1 MCGTTRDKPVVK
13 RAAAVNT
20 AAMKTADIAHRFRID
35 SPDKFHLRDHDPA
48 STGGLANNKDV
59 FKEMLEADAK
69 RLGKLQERLYA
80 EGRWAVL
87 IILQGMDASGK
98 DTIIQHVMAG
108 VNLQGCEVRSFK
120 QPSAGELAHDFLW
133 RTTLRLPERGHI
145 GIFNRSYYEE
155 VLVVRVHPEYL
166 GGQKLPPS
174 LVTDNIWKERFED
187 IIAFEKH
194 LARNGTLVLKFFLH
208 MSQAEQSKQ
217 MLERLED
224 PEKHWKFN
232 SGDLK
237 ERALWD
243 KYMAAYEDAIRNTST
258 KDAPWYVVP
267 ADNKWFARLVVAAA
281 VTDAIEKLN
290 PQFPPLS
297 SKDMAALGELKKAL
311 KG

>member
-1 MCGTTRDKPVVK
+1 
-13 RAAAVNT
+13 
-20 AAMKTADIAHRFRID
+20 
-35 SPDKFHLRDHDPA
+35 
-48 STGGLANNKDV
+48 
-59 FKEMLEADAK
+59 MLEADAK

-98 DTIIQHVMAG
+98 DTIIQHVMSG
-108 VNLQGCEVRSFK
+108 VNPQGCEVRSFK
-120 QPSAGELAHDFLW
+120 QPSAEELAHDFLW

-187 IIAFEKH
+187 IVAFEKH
-194 LARNGTLVLKFFLH
+194 LARSGTLVLKFFLH

-267 ADNKWFARLVVAAA
+267 ADNKWFARLVVAGA
-281 VTDAIEKLN
+281 VTDAMEKLN
-290 PQFPPLS
+290 PQYP
-297 SKDMAALGELKKAL
+297 AARARRTWLRWRS
-311 KG
+311 

>member
-1 MCGTTRDKPVVK
+1 
-13 RAAAVNT
+13 
-20 AAMKTADIAHRFRID
+20 MKSAEIAQRFRVD
-35 SPDKFHLRDHDPA
+35 SPDKFRLREHDPA
-48 STGGLANNKDV
+48 DTGGLPKDKDA
-59 FKEMLEADAK
+59 FQELLEADAK

-98 DTIIQHVMAG
+98 DGIIKHVMAD
-108 VNLQGCEVRSFK
+108 VDPQGCHVHSFK
-120 QPSAGELAHDFLW
+120 APSAEELAHDFLW
-133 RTTLRLPERGHI
+133 RSSRRLPERGHI
-145 GIFNRSYYEE
+145 GVFNRSHYEE

-166 GGQKLPPS
+166 AGQKLPPS

-187 IIAFEKH
+187 IVAFEQH

-208 MSQAEQSKQ
+208 ISQAEQSKQ
-217 MLERLED
+217 LLERLED
-224 PEKHWKFN
+224 PEKYWKFN

>member
-1 MCGTTRDKPVVK
+1 MQ
-13 RAAAVNT
+13 T
-20 AAMKTADIAHRFRID
+20 AEIAQHFRIEN
-35 SPDKFHLRDHDPA
+35 PDKFRLRDHDPA
-48 STGGLANNKDV
+48 STGGLANDKDA
-59 FKEMLEADAK
+59 FKQMLEADAK

-98 DTIIQHVMAG
+98 DSIIEHVLSQ
-108 VNLQGCEVRSFK
+108 VNPQGCEVRSFK
-120 QPSAGELAHDFLW
+120 QPSTEELAHDFLW

-174 LVTDNIWKERFED
+174 LVTDNIWQERFED
-187 IIAFEKH
+187 IVAFERH
-194 LARNGTLVLKFFLH
+194 LARSGTLVLKFFLH

-232 SGDLK
+232 AGDLK

-243 KYMAAYEDAIRNTST
+243 KYMAAYEDEIRNTSRPE
-258 KDAPWYVVP
+258 APWYVVP
-267 ADNKWFARLVVAAA
+267 ADNKWFARLVVAGA
-281 VTDAIEKLN
+281 VTDAVEKLN
-290 PQFPPLS
+290 PQFPALGA
-297 SKDMAALGELKKAL
+297 KDMAALEEMKKAL

>member
-1 MCGTTRDKPVVK
+1 
-13 RAAAVNT
+13 
-20 AAMKTADIAHRFRID
+20 MKTADIAHRFRID
-35 SPDKFHLRDHDPA
+35 SPDKFYLRDHDPA
-48 STGGLANNKDV
+48 STGGLANNKDA

-69 RLGKLQERLYA
+69 QLGKLQERLYA

-98 DTIIQHVMAG
+98 DTIIQHVMSG
-108 VNLQGCEVRSFK
+108 VNPQGCEVRSFK
-120 QPSAGELAHDFLW
+120 QPSAEELAHDFLW
-133 RTTLRLPERGHI
+133 RTTLRLPERGRI

-174 LVTDNIWKERFED
+174 LVTDNIWQERFED
-187 IIAFEKH
+187 IVAFERH
-194 LARNGTLVLKFFLH
+194 LARSGTLVLKFFLH

-217 MLERLED
+217 MLERLEEPD
-224 PEKHWKFN
+224 KHWKFN

-258 KDAPWYVVP
+258 KAAPWYVVP
-267 ADNKWFARLVVAAA
+267 ADNRWFSRLVVAAA
-281 VTDAIEKLN
+281 VTDAVEKLN
-290 PQFPPLS
+290 PQFPPLDA
-297 SKDMAALGELKKAL
+297 KTLAALEEMKKAL